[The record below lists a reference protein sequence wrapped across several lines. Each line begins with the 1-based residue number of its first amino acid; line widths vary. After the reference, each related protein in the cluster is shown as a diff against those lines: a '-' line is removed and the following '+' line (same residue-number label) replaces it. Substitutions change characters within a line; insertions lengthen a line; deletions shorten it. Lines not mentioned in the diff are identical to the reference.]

1 MLKEEDLDVY
11 CCHLQFSVVS
21 EWKTPEEEM
30 VAYRSFR
37 PFFPLMAPA
46 QPFPVQMW
54 ASWAIHHVC
63 SKNGEFLLLRSQ
75 TMGRKNNVDRPHYS
89 MN

>member
-1 MLKEEDLDVY
+1 M
-11 CCHLQFSVVS
+11 VS
-21 EWKTPEEEM
+21 KWKTPEEEM

-63 SKNGEFLLLRSQ
+63 SKNGEFLLLPQLPSTKLACEKQR
-75 TMGRKNNVDRPHYS
+75 
-89 MN
+89 